1 MFRFATWA
9 ALALAG
15 LASCQDS
22 STSSS
27 RPPPGG
33 WANRAPTTVERVVN
47 RADSQLLEVRQGRLK
62 TWVRVPQ
69 VGAEAGDYILLGQ
82 GTPRRDVEIPE
93 AGKRVAVLVEIE
105 HARVVDRATAERTVV
120 SSAPEGALKVGE
132 VYGRLDELAGNEVV
146 VYGVAVKVAGAVG
159 WYWVH
164 LQDGTGDPSSGTH
177 DLTVQTTVAVAEG
190 QRVAFRGVL
199 RRDVDLGFGYQYDA
213 LVEDATFV
221 E

>member
-1 MFRFATWA
+1 
-9 ALALAG
+9 
-15 LASCQDS
+15 
-22 STSSS
+22 
-27 RPPPGG
+27 
-33 WANRAPTTVERVVN
+33 
-47 RADSQLLEVRQGRLK
+47 
-62 TWVRVPQ
+62 VRVPQ

>member
-15 LASCQDS
+15 LASCRDS
-22 STSSS
+22 STSGA

-33 WANRAPTTVERVVN
+33 WANRAPTTVEKVVD
-47 RADSQLLEVRQGRLK
+47 RADAQLLEVRQGRLK

-69 VGAEAGDYILLGQ
+69 VGAEVGDYILLGQ

-93 AGKRVAVLVEIE
+93 TGKRVAVLVEIE

-132 VYGRLDELAGNEVV
+132 VYGRLDELDGKEVV

-221 E
+221 D